1 MRLSKLRLKQIIKEE
16 LKKILYEWPD
26 KKEELPLKD
35 DDELAEEKKKNEYAI
50 CTISISKTAGTK
62 KRSEWSK
69 EETQRYKNCLKDVN
83 PQKHK

>member
-1 MRLSKLRLKQIIKEE
+1 MKLSKSRLKQIIKEE
-16 LKKILYEWPD
+16 LENILYEWPD
-26 KKEELPLKD
+26 NIEEFPLKD
-35 DDELAEEKKKNEYAI
+35 DDGLEEEKEKNEYAI

-69 EETQRYKNCLKDVN
+69 KETQRYKNCLKDVN